1 MLVSRSAIGGG
12 MRAECQSAPPPDQST
27 CRRDLYCRRK
37 DRGQTLM
44 PPSAHLDMTIRPLLA
59 HKVEIEIEAEF
70 EVEAQAA

>member
-1 MLVSRSAIGGG
+1 
-12 MRAECQSAPPPDQST
+12 
-27 CRRDLYCRRK
+27 
-37 DRGQTLM
+37 M